1 MTQFAICISSQ
12 QSFKL
17 IVKCKRII
25 TFQKLLQHISI
36 IFFIQFGNAE
46 ERYERVHSFTHNLIN
61 QMVCD
66 IKVLDRNYLII
77 FLRYKF
83 VFRLVDMNKISS
95 IHKVGIITKEFL
107 QKKMNTSE
115 VNQIAVIKYLQ
126 TVRCKIK
133 RNIITLVLK

>member
-1 MTQFAICISSQ
+1 MIQFVICISSQ
-12 QSFKL
+12 QLSRFSWF
-17 IVKCKRII
+17 I
-25 TFQKLLQHISI
+25 TFQKVLQHISI
-36 IFFIQFGNAE
+36 IFFIQFGNAGD
-46 ERYERVHSFTHNLIN
+46 RYERVHSFTHNLIN

-126 TVRCKIK
+126 TVRYKIK
-133 RNIITLVLK
+133 RKYHYSGSEMI